1 MDTSGITCTH
11 DASIKTV
18 FIDAPCLGLWD
29 SLCSCYEIDDAITT
43 AMVLTNRTSRQWN
56 QPTTNPR
63 FYHSDNHTTT
73 IYETLTGSSVV
84 SAVVVVVV
92 VFLSIDNDD
101 NWFVTPAVV
110 VGGVAVLLTTG
121 GNVLS
126 LSWSPS

>member
-1 MDTSGITCTH
+1 
-11 DASIKTV
+11 
-18 FIDAPCLGLWD
+18 
-29 SLCSCYEIDDAITT
+29 
-43 AMVLTNRTSRQWN
+43 MVLTNRTSRQWN

-84 SAVVVVVV
+84 SAVV
-92 VFLSIDNDD
+92 FLSIDNDD